1 MKRSDE
7 RREGCRRGVARM
19 TYNSKMHARNGGPG
33 PLTAEAR
40 YTGDPATRRTTFNA
54 VGARS
59 RQRVPDGQ
67 ALAVNTP
74 GHDDNDKRARLQSRR
89 LSTSCYHV
97 EYM

>member
-67 ALAVNTP
+67 ALVVNIP

>member
-1 MKRSDE
+1 M
-7 RREGCRRGVARM
+7 
-19 TYNSKMHARNGGPG
+19 
-33 PLTAEAR
+33 TAEAR
-40 YTGDPATRRTTFNA
+40 YAGDPATRRTTFNA

>member
-1 MKRSDE
+1 MGHRLKRRDE
-7 RREGCRRGVARM
+7 RREGCRRDVAQM
-19 TYNSKMHARNGGPG
+19 TYNSKKNARNGGPG

-40 YTGDPATRRTTFNA
+40 YAGDPATRRTTFNA

-74 GHDDNDKRARLQSRR
+74 ARP
-89 LSTSCYHV
+89 
-97 EYM
+97 